1 MNGKTRLSV
10 GGADEMRKNLFEVAA
25 TNHKFF
31 DALMEAYK
39 YANIYCRQ
47 EMKVVAIKAGM
58 ATEYH
63 NGMEEEM
70 EDLMIK
76 QKRAIRKILYANSIE
91 TVLDK
96 LYDLNNEETAAL
108 MVVDF
113 TSKLDS
119 LVADYLTAT
128 N

>member
-1 MNGKTRLSV
+1 MK
-10 GGADEMRKNLFEVAA
+10 KNLFEVAA

-31 DALMEAYK
+31 EAFMEAYK

-47 EMKVVAIKAGM
+47 EMKVAAIKAGM

-63 NGMEEEM
+63 NGEAEEI
-70 EDLMIK
+70 EDLMMK
-76 QKRAIRKILYANSIE
+76 QKRAIGKILYANSIE
-91 TVLDK
+91 TVLDRF
-96 LYDLNNEETAAL
+96 YDLSNEETAAL

-113 TSKLDS
+113 ASKLDS
-119 LVADYLTAT
+119 MIADYLEAE